1 MRIVTHTGSAH
12 RGVSQ
17 IRVII
22 YVVTSRSDRFAS
34 SSNAAPNYD
43 VIAYAVCASVNPAC
57 VIPASVVPT
66 YVVPANVVPANVAPA
81 NVVPANVV
89 PANVVPANVVPANVV
104 PANVVPANVVPIA
117 WQTDRQTLTHIIN
130 GSESSF
136 WAGPSQKYPEGT
148 AWLGL
153 STQTDRQTENI
164 KS

>member
-89 PANVVPANVVPANVV
+89 PANVVPANVVP
-104 PANVVPANVVPIA
+104 IA